1 MFSKPSHFARAA
13 LAVAVSGVFAA
24 PAFAASGYAAFAGAN
39 LTLVDI
45 QSAGS
50 LDGLVFTL
58 TDESLPA
65 GSASGAATVLFDA
78 FVGQFADPLGLGVGF
93 DLTVEAAADGTAGDD
108 AVPAGGNSEADS
120 LATAFLNIANGS
132 ASSVTVLFDV
142 EWTVSSE
149 VFTSGFAGDDA
160 FSMASLDLTADD
172 GVNPTALLFLAVADL
187 LGGALIDAASG
198 TESFSFTLAPG
209 ASLNLDLIA
218 NSTAFASAVPVPAAL
233 PLFGSALLGL
243 WGARRRQQV

>member
-13 LAVAVSGVFAA
+13 LAVAMTGAFAA
-24 PAFAASGYAAFAGAN
+24 PALAASGYAAFAGAN
-39 LTLVDI
+39 MTLVDI
-45 QSAGS
+45 QSTGS

-58 TDESLPA
+58 TDETLPA
-65 GSASGAATVLFDA
+65 GTASGAATVLPDA
-78 FVGQFADPLGLGVGF
+78 FIGQFDDPLGLGVGF
-93 DLTVEAAADGTAGDD
+93 DLTVEAMADGTAGDD
-108 AVPAGGNSEADS
+108 ALPAGGISDAES
-120 LATAFLNIANGS
+120 LATAFLSILNGS

-142 EWTVSSE
+142 SWTVSSE
-149 VFTSGFAGDDA
+149 VFSSGFAGDDA
-160 FSMASLDLTADD
+160 FGQATLDLVADD
-172 GVNPTALLFLAVADL
+172 GLNATTLFFAALADL
-187 LGGALIDAASG
+187 LNGPLTDAASG

-243 WGARRRQQV
+243 WGARRRQRG